1 MTQPR
6 KQSWKARRGSEL
18 VPGRHVIDRLG
29 GGRRTE
35 VYRCTDDATGEPV
48 VVKVLRP
55 GRNDPRD
62 VRMLRR
68 EARTLAA
75 LDHPSFPHLLDS
87 DLDADPAWIVM
98 SQADGPALSTLV
110 RDHGLLEVEQAR
122 PLAHDVADALAHLHE
137 RGRVHLDV
145 KPSNILMGARPMLL
159 DLGAS
164 RTIERAAALSAG
176 VGTVA
181 WLSPEQADPDRFGP
195 PGPPAD
201 VWGLGMVLL
210 YATTGTNPLEARR
223 DDDPPGEDDLARA
236 CLEAA
241 SQVPASL
248 RDLVQACLATGATD
262 RPTAAEVRDR
272 TRAVTTSGG
281 SLRRIS
287 TFFRGPRPS
296 EDV

>member
-1 MTQPR
+1 MSQPR
-6 KQSWKARRGSEL
+6 KQSWKAPRGNEV

-35 VYRCTDDATGEPV
+35 VYRCTDDITGEPV

-55 GRNDPRD
+55 GRTGERD

-75 LDHPSFPHLLDS
+75 LDHPSFPRLLDS

-98 SQADGPALSTLV
+98 SQVDGPPVSTLV
-110 RDHGLLEVEQAR
+110 AEHGPLEVEQAR
-122 PLAHDVADALAHLHE
+122 PLAHDVADALAHLHD
-137 RGRVHLDV
+137 RGLVHLDV
-145 KPSNILMGARPMLL
+145 KPSNILLGTRPVLL

-164 RTIERAAALSAG
+164 RTIARATSLPPG

-181 WLSPEQADPDRFGP
+181 WMAPEQADPDCFGP
-195 PGPPAD
+195 PGPSAD

-210 YATTGTNPLEARR
+210 YATTGSNPLEARR
-223 DDDPPGEDDLARA
+223 GEDRLDEAVLAQD

-241 SQVPASL
+241 TQAPAPL
-248 RDLVQACLATGATD
+248 RDLVEACLATDPAD
-262 RPTAAEVRDR
+262 RPTAAEVADR
-272 TRAVTTSGG
+272 TREVTTSGG
-281 SLRRIS
+281 SLRWIS

-296 EDV
+296 EQG

>member
-6 KQSWKARRGSEL
+6 KQSWKAPRGSEV

-35 VYRCTDDATGEPV
+35 VYRCTDDVTGEPV
-48 VVKVLRP
+48 AVKVLRP

-62 VRMLRR
+62 IRMLAR

-75 LDHPSFPHLLDS
+75 LDHPSFPRLLDS
-87 DLDADPAWIVM
+87 NLDADPAWIVM

-110 RDHGLLEVEQAR
+110 ADHGLLEVEQAR
-122 PLAHDVADALAHLHE
+122 PLAHDVADALAHLHD

-145 KPSNILMGARPMLL
+145 KPSNILMGARAILL

-164 RTIERAAALSAG
+164 RTIKQAAALSG

-223 DDDPPGEDDLARA
+223 HDDPPDEADLARA
-236 CLEAA
+236 CLEAVA
-241 SQVPASL
+241 QVPASL
-248 RDLVQACLATGATD
+248 QDLVRAALATAAAD
-262 RPTAAEVRDR
+262 RPTAAEARDL
-272 TRAVTTSGG
+272 TRSVATSGG

-287 TFFRGPRPS
+287 SFFRGPRPS
-296 EDV
+296 EGT